1 MLENGVIEEANSSYS
16 SNVVV
21 VEKKDEEEKGMDHLC
36 INLASLNKI
45 TIPNKYLLPNIE
57 EMLTNF
63 YGATIFIT
71 LDLAVAYW
79 QIMLREKDKAKIAFL
94 IRNRQYQFRVMSFS
108 LNNTLATFQKLMN
121 KIL

>member
-36 INLASLNKI
+36 INLAPLNKV
-45 TIPNKYLLPNIE
+45 TLPDKYPLPNID

-63 YGATIFIT
+63 YGATIFTT
-71 LDLAVAYW
+71 LDLVATYW
-79 QIMLREKDKAKIAFL
+79 QIMLRDKDKAKTAFL
-94 IRNRQYQFRVMSFS
+94 TRNGQYQFRVMPFG
-108 LNNTLATFQKLMN
+108 LNNALATF
-121 KIL
+121 